1 MQVAYHALRCAE
13 INLLVSAYVIAI
25 SISKQFTEWHSLCE
39 TLLRTQMSISD
50 KLASWVCS
58 HLMTPALSMMLAV
71 LHLVFSQVM
80 PAWACSALFWGRIFV
95 LPPLSIWA
103 SWASWVRLRPRT
115 TPILPQPALFLCHE
129 SHACVAKLVSR
140 HAALHSM

>member
-80 PAWACSALFWGRIFV
+80 PAWACSALSGAASSCCPPSPSG
-95 LPPLSIWA
+95 LPGPPGCA
-103 SWASWVRLRPRT
+103 SVPA
-115 TPILPQPALFLCHE
+115 QPPYYLNLHFF
-129 SHACVAKLVSR
+129 CVMSPMHV
-140 HAALHSM
+140 